1 VFDQQFIISALAKLT
16 GKCVFT
22 NLELEGNKS

>member
-1 VFDQQFIISALAKLT
+1 VFGKQFIISALAKLT

-22 NLELEGNKS
+22 NLEGNEF